1 MRSKDKVITLSFT
14 PSLLRPNFTLS
25 LPVPLIL
32 LPSSTVVLPLP
43 LPYTFPY
50 EGSPQAT
57 AAVRTYP
64 AAPQWPYGQVH
75 WLSEAPLP
83 PSPLAL
89 VLLLLHFFPLCLHC
103 VFSLKCLFPEVP
115 SSWLLGSR
123 VQWSLEAGCNQ
134 HRASPHKGH
143 PYQKPWY
150 LHPMQCTLLKD
161 RKPFTANTP
170 QKKTCSSVSFWLLQK
185 RSSSPGEAKLTW
197 HMTKQQPHKFP
208 KNPCVNNVW
217 VCLFHLEK
225 NIKNSDLGEKN
236 I

>member
-1 MRSKDKVITLSFT
+1 MRALHKPHLLSGRTQLLHNDPMDRFT
-14 PSLLRPNFTLS
+14 GCLEHL
-25 LPVPLIL
+25 
-32 LPSSTVVLPLP
+32 LPLP
-43 LPYTFPY
+43 H
-50 EGSPQAT
+50 
-57 AAVRTYP
+57 
-64 AAPQWPYGQVH
+64 WPWYSFCCIFFHSASTV
-75 WLSEAPLP
+75 LS
-83 PSPLAL
+83 AL
-89 VLLLLHFFPLCLHC
+89 NAY
-103 VFSLKCLFPEVP
+103 PEVP

-208 KNPCVNNVW
+208 KKPCVNNVW

-225 NIKNSDLGEKN
+225 I
-236 I
+236 